1 MLITIEEASIG
12 GFATQVLHHLA
23 TSGQLDQGLKIRPM
37 VLPDC
42 FIDHDSPAK
51 QYDQARLNARH
62 IVETA
67 LSALGQARASSA
79 RA

>member
-1 MLITIEEASIG
+1 M
-12 GFATQVLHHLA
+12 LHHLA
-23 TSGQLDQGLKIRPM
+23 ASGQLDQGLKVRPM
-37 VLPDC
+37 VLPDR

-51 QYDQARLNARH
+51 QYDQAGLNARH

-67 LSALGQARASSA
+67 LSALGRQARAA

>member
-1 MLITIEEASIG
+1 
-12 GFATQVLHHLA
+12 VLQHLA
-23 TSGQLDQGLKIRPM
+23 LRGLMDHGLKLRPL
-37 VLPDC
+37 VLPDR

-51 QYDQARLNARH
+51 QYDQAGLNARH

-67 LSALGQARASSA
+67 RSALGRQANAASA